1 MPGIDVANIMIE
13 IIRTFTIND
22 IEHNTKFPQDCD
34 IISGDPAQLLVTKFN

>member
-34 IISGDPAQLLVTKFN
+34 IINGDPAQLLVTKFN

>member
-22 IEHNTKFPQDCD
+22 IEHNTKFPQDCN
-34 IISGDPAQLLVTKFN
+34 IINGDLAQLLVTKFN